1 MRRAGDELPTSGR
14 LLAIDLGRVRVGLAL
29 SDVDQIVAAPLDTLD
44 VVDLDLGD
52 TMDVAGLA
60 ERLVAHARDIEGLVG
75 IVVGSP
81 LGLDGREG
89 EAAREARAVA
99 DEVRERTG
107 LPVRLVDERF
117 TTAAAERALLEGD
130 VSRAG
135 RRAAVDRIAASVL
148 LQGVL
153 EAHTHRREG
162 R

>member
-1 MRRAGDELPTSGR
+1 MRRAGDELPLAGR
-14 LLAIDLGRVRVGLAL
+14 LLAIDLGRVRIGLAL
-29 SDVDQIVAAPLDTLD
+29 SDASQVVAAPLGTLD

-52 TMDVAGLA
+52 AMDVPALA
-60 ERLVAHARDIEGLVG
+60 ARLSASARDIEGLAGV
-75 IVVGSP
+75 VVGVP
-81 LGLDGREG
+81 LGLDGHEG
-89 EAAREARAVA
+89 AAAREARAVA
-99 DEVRERTG
+99 DELRSHLDV
-107 LPVRLVDERF
+107 PVRLVDERF